1 MLDVITAFWQ
11 VVVNQCYLRHLCDK
25 TILCPHHRDN
35 ARKQPPSAAIRR
47 KAKQKIYEHQS
58 AAHE

>member
-1 MLDVITAFWQ
+1 VRISVSNNYRPD
-11 VVVNQCYLRHLCDK
+11 NYRPDNY
-25 TILCPHHRDN
+25 RDN